1 VRWLVA
7 GARGMLGQ
15 DMVVALER
23 AGQQVTMSDRDEL
36 DITDPEAALEAVRG
50 HDVVVNCAAWTAVDD
65 AETRE
70 GDAFAVNAV
79 GAATL
84 ARAAARHGARLV
96 QVSTDYVFGGDA
108 DVPYPEDAPLRPQS
122 AYGRTKAAGEW
133 AVAVEAPDHLIV
145 RTAWLYGA
153 GGSCFPKTIARLV
166 RERGGVDVIDD
177 QLGQPTWTA
186 DLADLIVRLVTSGV
200 PSGTYHGTSSGVT
213 SWYELA
219 RAVAGSIG
227 FDPDVVRPTSSAA
240 FSSLAPRPAYS
251 ALGHGQ
257 LLAAGVE
264 PIGDWQA
271 RWAAAAPTVLLP

>member
-1 VRWLVA
+1 
-7 GARGMLGQ
+7 MLGQ

-23 AGQQVTMSDRDEL
+23 AGQRLTVSDRDEL
-36 DITDPEAALEAVRG
+36 DITDPRAASDAVRG

-65 AETRE
+65 AEARE
-70 GDAFAVNAV
+70 SDAFSVNAV

-84 ARAAARHGARLV
+84 ARAATRHGARIV

-108 DVPYPEDAPLRPQS
+108 DEPYSEDAPLRPRS

-153 GGSCFPKTIARLV
+153 GGSCFPRTIARLL

-186 DLADLIVRLVTSGV
+186 DLADLIVRLVSAEA

-213 SWYELA
+213 SWHQLA
-219 RAVAGSIG
+219 RAVAGSLG
-227 FDPDVVRPTSSAA
+227 LDPDVVRPTSSAA
-240 FSSLAPRPAYS
+240 FASAAPRPAYS
-251 ALGHGQ
+251 ALGHER
-257 LLAAGVE
+257 LAASGIE
-264 PIGDWQA
+264 PIGDWRE
-271 RWAAAAPTVLLP
+271 RWAVAAPTVLAP